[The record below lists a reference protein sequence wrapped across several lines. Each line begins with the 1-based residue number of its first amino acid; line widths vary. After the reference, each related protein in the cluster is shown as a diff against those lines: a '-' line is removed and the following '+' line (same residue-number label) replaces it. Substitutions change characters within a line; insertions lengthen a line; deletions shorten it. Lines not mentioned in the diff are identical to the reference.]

1 LPKFLQKVAVFLPP
15 YHLAQIA
22 LRIAGMSDGKAN
34 SIHWQYLL
42 GFTLVALGLAR
53 VLFQRDEG
61 QMYG

>member
-1 LPKFLQKVAVFLPP
+1 
-15 YHLAQIA
+15 
-22 LRIAGMSDGKAN
+22 MNDGKAN